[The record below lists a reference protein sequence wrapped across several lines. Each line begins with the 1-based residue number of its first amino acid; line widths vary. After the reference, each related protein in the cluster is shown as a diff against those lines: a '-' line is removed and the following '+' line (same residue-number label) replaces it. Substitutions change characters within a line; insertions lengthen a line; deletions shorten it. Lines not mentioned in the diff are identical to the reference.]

1 VPQSLQRAWN
11 VSKAVN
17 RQARLRTLGLLR
29 SGSLPR
35 SMEFHGFTL
44 DHFQILACDY
54 ITNGD
59 SVVVS
64 ASTGTG
70 KTLIAEYAIEY
81 YTALGQRSVYTSPIK
96 ALSNQKYKDF
106 VEQFGD
112 DKVGI
117 LTGDVSINHRAQIL
131 VMTTEVYRNMALT
144 DPDSINDVGILIMD
158 EVHFMND
165 PERGTVWEES
175 IIFSPENVR
184 FLALSATI
192 PNANEFAH
200 WIETIHGHRVQV
212 VEHLK
217 RAVPLY
223 HHFFL
228 GANEIVKRER
238 LEDYAPHPNERK
250 SRSRAQSH
258 RRHGR
263 EKSQPKPK
271 GPGHLDLVKL
281 MKRNDDLPCLFFCFS
296 RAKCESQAL
305 EAAHRAHLN
314 KEPSEEIL
322 DIIDKHLSSPDIKD
336 MESIDTLKQA
346 MKKGVAFHH
355 AGMLPAAKRAV
366 EEAFERNLIK
376 VLYTTETFAVGINYP
391 ARTVAFNSLRKYD
404 GTSHRYLNSKE
415 YFQMAGRAGRRG
427 MDDSGKVLSIV
438 DKWQD
443 NMMDISRLTK
453 EDTIPIFS
461 QFQLSYNT
469 VLNLVEKHSKKEIQ
483 KILERSFDSFRKRRS
498 GKRVNVWTSWYNR
511 IRTLEKLGHI
521 KNNQLTAK
529 GRFTTRIF
537 TEELVTAELF
547 HDDKWRKWDTVDL
560 ACLGAA
566 ITYEIRHSRKRNRPV
581 KEQRFFRLSSSLS
594 GNEYLGRNLSRNGL
608 AQRIPLI
615 ETWARGC
622 TFKELVEDFDMA
634 EGDLIRIFRQ
644 AIDVL
649 EQVKRATDN
658 EEFKSKLGQTIYM
671 LDREVVSVSFG

>member
-1 VPQSLQRAWN
+1 
-11 VSKAVN
+11 
-17 RQARLRTLGLLR
+17 
-29 SGSLPR
+29 
-35 SMEFHGFTL
+35 MEFHGLTL
-44 DHFQILACDY
+44 DRFQVLACDY

-64 ASTGTG
+64 APTGTG
-70 KTLIAEYAIEY
+70 KTLIAEYAIEF
-81 YTALGQRSVYTSPIK
+81 YTGHGQRSVYTSPIK

-106 VEQFGD
+106 VEQFGE

-117 LTGDVSINHRAQIL
+117 LTGDVSINPWAQIL

-144 DPDSINDVGILIMD
+144 DPDSIKDVGILILD

-175 IIFSPENVR
+175 IIFSPDNVR

-223 HHFFL
+223 HYYFL
-228 GANEIVKRER
+228 GQDEMVDRAK
-238 LEDYAPHPNERK
+238 LEEYAYLDHDRK
-250 SRSRAQSH
+250 HRSRARSDSH
-258 RRHGR
+258 RGR
-263 EKSQPKPK
+263 GKRRPRPKVK

-296 RAKCESQAL
+296 RKNCESQAL
-305 EAAHRAHLN
+305 EAAHNLHFF
-314 KEPSEEIL
+314 KEPPEEIL
-322 DIIDKHLSSPDIKD
+322 AIIEHHLSSPDIRD
-336 MESIDTLKQA
+336 MESVNTLKQA
-346 MKKGVAFHH
+346 MERGVAFHH

-366 EEAFERNLIK
+366 EEAFGLNLIK

-391 ARTVAFNSLRKYD
+391 ARTVAFDSLRKYD
-404 GTSHRYLNSKE
+404 GTTHRYLNSKE

-443 NMMDISRLTK
+443 DLVEIGRLTK
-453 EDTIPIFS
+453 EDCIPIFS

-469 VLNLVEKHSKKEIQ
+469 VLNLVEKHSKKEIKQ
-483 KILERSFDSFRKRRS
+483 ILERSFDSFRKRRS
-498 GKRVNVWTSWYNR
+498 GRRVNVWTSWYNR
-511 IRTLEKLGHI
+511 IRMLEKLGHI

-547 HDDKWRKWDTVDL
+547 HDDKWRNWSVIDI

-566 ITYEIRHSRKRNRPV
+566 ITYEVRRSRRRARQV
-581 KEQRFFRLSSSLS
+581 KEQRFFRISSDLS
-594 GNEYLGRNLSRNGL
+594 GNEYLARNLNRNGL
-608 AQRIPLI
+608 AQRTPII
-615 ETWARGC
+615 EKWAQGC
-622 TFKELVEDFDMA
+622 TFKELVDEFDMA

-658 EEFKSKLGQTIYM
+658 EEFKTKLNLSVNM
-671 LDREVVSVSFG
+671 LDREVVSVTFD